1 MVFIATMHEYEA
13 GFDKNKFGNAVLFI
27 CGKEYIV

>member
-13 GFDKNKFGNAVLFI
+13 GLGKKLIRERAVCANNF
-27 CGKEYIV
+27 